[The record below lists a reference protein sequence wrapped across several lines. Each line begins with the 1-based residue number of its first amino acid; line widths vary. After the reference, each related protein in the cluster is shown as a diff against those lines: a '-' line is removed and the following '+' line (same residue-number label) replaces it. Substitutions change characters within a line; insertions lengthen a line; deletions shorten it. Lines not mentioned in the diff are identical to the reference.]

1 MIPSYVVT
9 LSVIAWL
16 MPPFKQQRTEYFLF
30 FLILAFADPLMLLF
44 FYLRLFPVEHLYVV
58 VELLVIYSLIKKNNL
73 NRIIIL
79 AAGVAYVFLY
89 KSVGFDAAFLL
100 GAALHTVILL
110 IVVYRFLLHTKNR
123 KMLSLF
129 YILLICYELSV
140 ILKML
145 AVVVDI
151 KSGVTQFYLV
161 SFLQITFGIL
171 FTIFNVNSKDFRLVK
186 RMEEV

>member
-1 MIPSYVVT
+1 
-9 LSVIAWL
+9 
-16 MPPFKQQRTEYFLF
+16 
-30 FLILAFADPLMLLF
+30 
-44 FYLRLFPVEHLYVV
+44 
-58 VELLVIYSLIKKNNL
+58 
-73 NRIIIL
+73 
-79 AAGVAYVFLY
+79 
-89 KSVGFDAAFLL
+89 
-100 GAALHTVILL
+100 
-110 IVVYRFLLHTKNR
+110 
-123 KMLSLF
+123 MLSLF